1 MGHYRVDEI
10 EYQRRLKQL
19 MSHWGVSETAILM
32 YARSNNVDIAQVSW
46 DKGFEILTRREI
58 TVSDVQTRQVGRG
71 YLGAERVP
79 GEINVPSVNVRK
91 VLVMG
96 PVEPN
101 ALQLQVWNLRLRL
114 EAFLSKIIGRD
125 IKITII

>member
-79 GEINVPSVNVRK
+79 GEINAPSVNVRK

-101 ALQLQVWNLRLRL
+101 ALQLQVWNWRLSL
-114 EAFLSKIIGRD
+114 EAFLSRIVGRD

>member
-96 PVEPN
+96 PVKPN
-101 ALQLQVWNLRLRL
+101 ALQLQVWNWRLSL
-114 EAFLSKIIGRD
+114 EAFLSRIVGRD

>member
-101 ALQLQVWNLRLRL
+101 ALQLQVWNWRLSL
-114 EAFLSKIIGRD
+114 EAFLSRIVGRD